1 MVDRSSA
8 EQTVPPRVIL
18 PFAGAAIVGLLAQLL
33 PGPETDWVL
42 FGTATALTV
51 ALALVGLVA
60 ARQRRGRVLIVLL
73 PLAYFGVVALLRH
86 SGTTS
91 SSGYAPLIMLPIVW
105 LALFASRGALLVGL
119 GAMAVILLAPFLV
132 FGEPRYPGAGWRI
145 SVLWLMVST
154 LTGLSIQALVVRL
167 RMARDRLSGVLNA
180 STEIAF
186 IATDAVGTITVFNT
200 GAERLLGY
208 RAGEVVGKVTPT
220 ILHDPDELAARAA
233 ELGVEPGYE
242 AIVHSARRGVPEYRQ
257 WTYLRKDGTRI
268 RVGLTTTAEFAHDG
282 SITGFLGVAKDV
294 SARLRAEAA
303 RQQALEGAIEA
314 SRAKSEFL
322 ANMSHEIR
330 TPLNGVMGMLE
341 LLMDTDMTAD
351 QREYARTAA
360 VSSDALLGVI
370 NDVLDF
376 SKIEAGKMEIDVH
389 DVDPRAVIED
399 VCGMLAHEA
408 HPKDIELTAWID
420 EQMPPVVRSDG
431 GRLRQVVTNLVSNA
445 VKFTESGEVSVRAGV
460 TTLDDGDLLIDV
472 AVTDS
477 GIGIAP
483 ARLPALFDAFSQE
496 DSSTTRRFGG
506 TGLGLAISRQL
517 VELMGG
523 KLTATSQPGEGSTFR
538 FSVRVQATAAVR
550 PTRGPRSPF
559 PEGLRVL
566 VVDDSK
572 TNREILRGYLD
583 PRVTRCEEAG
593 TAQDALLLLHAA
605 ASAGEPYELVV
616 LDLHMPGM
624 DGLEL
629 AQAIRKAPSLRAARL
644 IVLTSTPTHRAAARA
659 ARIDGYLTKPVRR
672 AALLEA
678 VADVFAPRRPVA
690 APAPQ
695 PPQPAAGA
703 MAGRR
708 ILVAEDNPVNQ
719 LVVQGM
725 LAKRGYETDIA
736 VGGAEALEQLDHAS
750 YVAVFMDVQMP
761 GLDGY
766 ETTRRIRAGEA
777 DGARIPIV
785 AMTAGALEGD
795 RERALEAGMDDYLTK
810 PLRADQLDA
819 VLERWAGGDTHA
831 DVAEPLVDDSRIR
844 RFLEDYPE
852 IVDRLVALFEDSTPP
867 LLDQLADAAARD
879 DAGAV
884 RSLAHKLR
892 SSAGNI
898 GATRMTLLC
907 RALEEPGARH
917 AQLVEQ
923 LCAVYP
929 ATMDEIRAALAAPNL
944 V

>member
-1 MVDRSSA
+1 MVDRSSV

-18 PFAGAAIVGLLAQLL
+18 PFAAAAIVGLLVQLL

-42 FGTATALTV
+42 FGTAAALTAV
-51 ALALVGLVA
+51 IAVVGLVA
-60 ARQRRGRVLIVLL
+60 ARRRRGRVLIVLL

-91 SSGYAPLIMLPIVW
+91 SSGYAPLVMLPIVW
-105 LALFASRGALLVGL
+105 LALFASRAALLVGL
-119 GAMAVILLAPFLV
+119 GAMAIMLLAPFLI
-132 FGEPRYPGAGWRI
+132 FGEPRYPGTGWRI

-154 LTGLSIQALVVRL
+154 LTGLSIQALVARL
-167 RMARDRLSGVLNA
+167 RTARDRLAGVLNA

-186 IATDAVGTITVFNT
+186 IATDADGTITVFNT

-208 RAGEVVGKVTPT
+208 RAVDVVRKVTPVV
-220 ILHDPDELAARAA
+220 LHDPDELAARAA

-282 SITGFLGVAKDV
+282 SVTGFLGVAKDV
-294 SARLRAEAA
+294 SARIRAEEA

-330 TPLNGVMGMLE
+330 TPINGVMGMLE
-341 LLMDTDMTAD
+341 LLLDTDMTPD

-360 VSSDALLGVI
+360 MSSDALLGVI

-376 SKIEAGKMEIDVH
+376 SKIEAGRMEIDVH
-389 DVDPRAVIED
+389 DVDLRAVIED

-408 HPKDIELTAWID
+408 HAKDIELTAWID

-460 TTLDDGDLLIDV
+460 ATLDGGDLLLDV

-538 FSVRVQATAAVR
+538 FSVRVEASTAER

-572 TNREILRGYLD
+572 TNRDIVRGYLD
-583 PRVTRCEEAG
+583 PRVTRCEEAE
-593 TAQDALLLLHAA
+593 TAQEALLLMHAA

-659 ARIDGYLTKPVRR
+659 ARIDGYLTKPIRR
-672 AALLEA
+672 AGLLEA
-678 VADVFAPRRPVA
+678 VADAFAPRRPVVVPEPR
-690 APAPQ
+690 PAL
-695 PPQPAAGA
+695 PAAA
-703 MAGRR
+703 ATAGLRV
-708 ILVAEDNPVNQ
+708 LVVEDNPVNQ
-719 LVVQGM
+719 LVIQGM
-725 LAKRGYETDIA
+725 LAKRGYETDVA
-736 VGGAEALEQLDHAS
+736 VSGADALELLDPGSH
-750 YVAVFMDVQMP
+750 VAVFMDVQMP

-766 ETTRRIRAGEA
+766 ETTRRIRAGET
-777 DGARIPIV
+777 DSARIPIV

-819 VLERWAGGDTHA
+819 VLERWAGGENHA
-831 DVAEPLVDDSRIR
+831 DAGEPLVDDSRIR

-879 DAGAV
+879 DAGTV

-917 AQLVEQ
+917 APLVEH
-923 LCAVYP
+923 LRAVYP
-929 ATMDEIRAALAAPNL
+929 ATMDEIRAAVAAPNL
-944 V
+944 I